1 MAFLTSIGRGILP
14 CSWSTSRWLIS
25 SRTDSS
31 IGLMLLKT
39 FSKYLQKT
47 SPVSSSDLVNE
58 PSGLRSFEFRGMDW
72 WPQKPLFIRL
82 TASQDRKGLPFS
94 ISSHVFRIQRSFAS
108 FTAPFRCLR
117 AQRSFE
123 QASPCTG
130 SFIAFLNSCMALS
143 RVAMASR
150 SIVLL
155 KLNQSGRGRS
165 LSARCYAS

>member
-1 MAFLTSIGRGILP
+1 MSPAALRLAILVMAFLTSIGRGILP

-58 PSGLRSFEFRGMDW
+58 PSGLRSFEFRGFDW

-82 TASQDRKGLPFS
+82 SASKDLKAPPPFNLLARLPHPSLFCDLYDSFQRFAGPTKLLIVGAIFIQSTQEEVVVMTEFCVHSLDFHYRVPLS
-94 ISSHVFRIQRSFAS
+94 IS
-108 FTAPFRCLR
+108 
-117 AQRSFE
+117 
-123 QASPCTG
+123 
-130 SFIAFLNSCMALS
+130 
-143 RVAMASR
+143 
-150 SIVLL
+150 
-155 KLNQSGRGRS
+155 
-165 LSARCYAS
+165 